1 MKCACICNHSRS
13 SDVCRE
19 EPFCLPKWGKK
30 KKAFS
35 VSLSI
40 CSWPGFCL
48 DPFNCLSNA
57 LWSVSFVFCCPHLLS
72 LCIDDVVKENF
83 REKKTGDL
91 PPTSNSFSTFE
102 QLFHCQLEETRRRL
116 WNLCYNLLNE
126 WNHFANLLDRRALS
140 LRRHDVGILMA
151 LWIGRVWDFN
161 G

>member
-19 EPFCLPKWGKK
+19 EPFCLPKWWKK
-30 KKAFS
+30 KK
-35 VSLSI
+35 LSR
-40 CSWPGFCL
+40 CRF
-48 DPFNCLSNA
+48 PFAHGPDSAKARSTVCQMLFGRCHS
-57 LWSVSFVFCCPHLLS
+57 SFVVHLSFLYA
-72 LCIDDVVKENF
+72 LMMLWKRILEK
-83 REKKTGDL
+83 KKTGDL

-140 LRRHDVGILMA
+140 HRRHDVGILMA
-151 LWIGRVWDFN
+151 LWIGRVRDFN